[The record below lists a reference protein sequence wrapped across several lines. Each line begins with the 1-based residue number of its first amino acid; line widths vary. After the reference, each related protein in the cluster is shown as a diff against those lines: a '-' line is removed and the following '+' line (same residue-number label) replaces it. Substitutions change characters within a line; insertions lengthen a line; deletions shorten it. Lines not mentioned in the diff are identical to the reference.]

1 MEKRRNKMQ
10 LSLSQSQAKMLRE
23 SLKLYNTKLLTSAED
38 WRDYDSLFEKL
49 ADISDTRGDAVF
61 NNDPYEVPPQSDT
74 NQTPE

>member
-1 MEKRRNKMQ
+1 MQ

-23 SLKLYNTKLLTSAED
+23 SLKLYNTKLLTSSQD

-61 NNDPYEVPPQSDT
+61 NKNPL
-74 NQTPE
+74 

>member
-1 MEKRRNKMQ
+1 MQ

-23 SLKLYNTKLLTSAED
+23 SLKLYNTQLLTSSQD

-61 NNDPYEVPPQSDT
+61 NNDPYEYPA
-74 NQTPE
+74 E

>member
-1 MEKRRNKMQ
+1 MQ

-23 SLKLYNTKLLTSAED
+23 SLKLYNTKLLTSSQD

-61 NNDPYEVPPQSDT
+61 NNDPYEVPSQSNT
-74 NQTPE
+74 NRIGKDMDLI

>member
-10 LSLSQSQAKMLRE
+10 LSLSQSQAKLIRNA
-23 SLKLYNTKLLTSAED
+23 LKLYNTQLLTSAED

-61 NNDPYEVPPQSDT
+61 NNDPYEYPA
-74 NQTPE
+74 E

>member
-1 MEKRRNKMQ
+1 MQ

-23 SLKLYNTKLLTSAED
+23 SLKLYNTKLLTSSQD